1 MGAPDR
7 SRAAVLSFA
16 VRQFQS
22 LSGSHAARPT
32 ALHSGAPGGEGG
44 VPRWGPP
51 PYPPPQPGLESD
63 LEVHFPALLS
73 V

>member
-44 VPRWGPP
+44 SLGGDPHPTHPP
-51 PYPPPQPGLESD
+51 NLGWSLTWRCTS
-63 LEVHFPALLS
+63 LLF
-73 V
+73 